1 MRGAEREWEALG
13 GMRKASPAPRSTSPA
28 KATDPARCASYHQ
41 KKVSPSYRFG
51 NAVQVSN
58 LSCNTC
64 NACNAYAAAT
74 AGFASLTFFSQSPP
88 SPSIFVYF
96 ETCGSAL
103 TGRRPAMMWKR
114 PRRRTFRRE
123 ALPTRSQ
130 GQVHR
135 TTHMPQLL
143 QALRRPACFF
153 SEPTLSS
160 RFCFF

>member
-1 MRGAEREWEALG
+1 MGSARRDAESIPGPAQHCAGKGDGPGAMRFLPSKEGQSVVPFWDCSSV
-13 GMRKASPAPRSTSPA
+13 MC
-28 KATDPARCASYHQ
+28 ATHTR
-41 KKVSPSYRFG
+41 R
-51 NAVQVSN
+51 
-58 LSCNTC
+58 
-64 NACNAYAAAT
+64 
-74 AGFASLTFFSQSPP
+74 LTFFSQSPP
-88 SPSIFVYF
+88 ILVYF

-114 PRRRTFRRE
+114 PRRRTFVIRRKRRTRRE

-135 TTHMPQLL
+135 TTHTPQIL